1 MLFNTHSG
9 GNFRASLRLQHLVKN
24 RHRLCHFLGPVVTT
38 VILITV
44 YSVTHTHTL
53 THTHTYTRTH
63 KLNKHETQIT
73 VLISGLNYK
82 ESAMFKKKTKQN
94 QLET

>member
-1 MLFNTHSG
+1 LYYITH
-9 GNFRASLRLQHLVKN
+9 
-24 RHRLCHFLGPVVTT
+24 
-38 VILITV
+38 
-44 YSVTHTHTL
+44 

-82 ESAMFKKKTKQN
+82 ESAMFKKKQSKINWKLKIYERNTV
-94 QLET
+94 